1 MMRRASALVTLYVLA
16 VAATAYAECA
26 WVLRQERPALS
37 NQFEL
42 DNYRPGGFGYR
53 ASVKQWPKT
62 RIKRRRCR
70 ATNNRE
76 GVYRKVAGSASPTP
90 WTRAGRRG
98 SERRSVAAMETW
110 AAIAF
115 GVYFGAA
122 RARNEGQPLK
132 FVLQKHRGTALHY
145 ERIST
150 SATCPAGS
158 ARGDLWAPL
167 ATGKKRVRLPSVL

>member
-1 MMRRASALVTLYVLA
+1 
-16 VAATAYAECA
+16 
-26 WVLRQERPALS
+26 
-37 NQFEL
+37 
-42 DNYRPGGFGYR
+42 
-53 ASVKQWPKT
+53 
-62 RIKRRRCR
+62 
-70 ATNNRE
+70 
-76 GVYRKVAGSASPTP
+76 
-90 WTRAGRRG
+90 
-98 SERRSVAAMETW
+98 METW

-115 GVYFGAA
+115 GVHFGAA
-122 RARNEGQPLK
+122 RARNEGQPLE